1 VYLLD
6 TNTASFVIKGN
17 VPRVRERL
25 MGIPMEQVAVSVVTE
40 AELLFGI
47 ARRPEATRLRIAVR
61 EFLLRVDVLPW
72 NSEAARCYADL
83 RSALEREGMPMGN
96 LDMMIAAH
104 ALATQAVLV
113 SSDQAFQRIKH
124 LKVEDWAKP

>member
-1 VYLLD
+1 
-6 TNTASFVIKGN
+6 
-17 VPRVRERL
+17 
-25 MGIPMEQVAVSVVTE
+25 MGIPMEQVAASVVTE

-83 RSALEREGMPMGN
+83 RAALEREGMPMGN

-104 ALATQAVLV
+104 ALATHAVLV
-113 SSDQAFQRIKH
+113 SSDHAFRRIKH
-124 LKVEDWAKP
+124 LEVEDWAKP